1 MTGYWR
7 YIVGV
12 LVLTIAFVL
21 ASQSFTSPSTKAPV
35 DARRL
40 PGVYFCDAPRQ
51 VLALLP
57 DGRGIR
63 ITDAA
68 EKPARL
74 EWEVFLFTEPGEPE
88 TLSLFKHETRDLI
101 EFATFTIL
109 DSKSSPGAYDI
120 EYSVDKGGS
129 SMLRR
134 CAASALPPAEL
145 AALTGALTDMVGEP
159 STKALLAGALSATG
173 S

>member
-1 MTGYWR
+1 M
-7 YIVGV
+7 
-12 LVLTIAFVL
+12 
-21 ASQSFTSPSTKAPV
+21 
-35 DARRL
+35 RRL

-57 DGRGIR
+57 DGRGNR

-134 CAASALPPAEL
+134 CAASAPGGAGGVDRCADRHGGRAFDQGPAGGR
-145 AALTGALTDMVGEP
+145 AVGDGVV
-159 STKALLAGALSATG
+159 SRRRA
-173 S
+173 